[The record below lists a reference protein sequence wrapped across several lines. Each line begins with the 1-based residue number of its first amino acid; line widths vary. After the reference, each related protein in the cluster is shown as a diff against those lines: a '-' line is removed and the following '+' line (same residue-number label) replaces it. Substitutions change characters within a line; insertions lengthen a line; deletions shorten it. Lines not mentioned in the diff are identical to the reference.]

1 MDNLMTLQNEII
13 VSESINSNPVS
24 ITESKT
30 SKRGKR
36 LTEEQRQQVL
46 DLFNSGVSRSDIA
59 SKIGC
64 SHSAV
69 NDIINKES
77 VSKIADRGSKAVDN
91 FTVELKKLLTKKQ
104 ELESGL
110 KDSESLF
117 QTKADELKK
126 QFDKL
131 YEIELQK
138 LKNSILT
145 QAQNELNEINNSI
158 SNYKEMLSVLF
169 A

>member
-24 ITESKT
+24 TTESKT

-46 DLFNSGVSRSDIA
+46 DLFNSCVSRSDIA

>member
-1 MDNLMTLQNEII
+1 MTLQNEII

-24 ITESKT
+24 TTESKT

>member
-1 MDNLMTLQNEII
+1 MDNLMTLQNENI

-24 ITESKT
+24 TTESKP
-30 SKRGKR
+30 SNRGKR
-36 LTEEQRQQVL
+36 LTKEQRQQVL
-46 DLFNSGVSRSDIA
+46 ELFNSGISRSDIA

-91 FTVELKKLLTKKQ
+91 FTFELKKLLTKKQ
-104 ELESGL
+104 DLESGL

-126 QFDKL
+126 QFDRL

-145 QAQNELNEINNSI
+145 QAQNDLNEINNSI

>member
-1 MDNLMTLQNEII
+1 MDNLMTLQNESI

-91 FTVELKKLLTKKQ
+91 FTVELKKLLNKKQ

>member
-1 MDNLMTLQNEII
+1 MDNLMTLQNENI
-13 VSESINSNPVS
+13 VSESINSNSVS
-24 ITESKT
+24 TTESKT

-104 ELESGL
+104 ELENGL

>member
-1 MDNLMTLQNEII
+1 MDNLMTLQNENI

-24 ITESKT
+24 TTESKT

>member
-1 MDNLMTLQNEII
+1 MTLQNENI
-13 VSESINSNPVS
+13 VSESINSNSVS
-24 ITESKT
+24 TTESKT

-104 ELESGL
+104 ELENGL

>member
-1 MDNLMTLQNEII
+1 MDNLMTLQNENI

-24 ITESKT
+24 TTESKT

-104 ELESGL
+104 ELEIGL

>member
-1 MDNLMTLQNEII
+1 MDNLMTLQNENI
-13 VSESINSNPVS
+13 VSESIDSNPVS
-24 ITESKT
+24 TTESKP
-30 SKRGKR
+30 SNRGKR
-36 LTEEQRQQVL
+36 LTKEQRQQVL
-46 DLFNSGVSRSDIA
+46 ELFNSGVSRSDIA

-77 VSKIADRGSKAVDN
+77 VSKIADRGTKAVDN
-91 FTVELKKLLTKKQ
+91 FTFELKKLLTKKQ
-104 ELESGL
+104 DLESGL
-110 KDSESLF
+110 KDSEALF

-138 LKNSILT
+138 LKKSILT
-145 QAQNELNEINNSI
+145 QAQNDLNEINNSI
-158 SNYKEMLSVLF
+158 SNYKEMLSFLF

>member
-1 MDNLMTLQNEII
+1 MTLQNDNI

-24 ITESKT
+24 TTESKP
-30 SKRGKR
+30 SNRGKR
-36 LTEEQRQQVL
+36 LTKEQRQQVL
-46 DLFNSGVSRSDIA
+46 ELFNSGVSRSDIA

-91 FTVELKKLLTKKQ
+91 FTFELKKLLTKKQ
-104 ELESGL
+104 DLESGL

-126 QFDKL
+126 QFDRL

-145 QAQNELNEINNSI
+145 QAQNDLNEINNSI

>member
-1 MDNLMTLQNEII
+1 MNNLMTLQNENI

-24 ITESKT
+24 TTESKP
-30 SKRGKR
+30 SNRGKR
-36 LTEEQRQQVL
+36 LTKEQRQQVL
-46 DLFNSGVSRSDIA
+46 ELFNSGVSRSDIA

-77 VSKIADRGSKAVDN
+77 VSKIADRGTKAVDN
-91 FTVELKKLLTKKQ
+91 FTFELKKLLTKKQ
-104 ELESGL
+104 DLESGL

-126 QFDKL
+126 QFDRL

-145 QAQNELNEINNSI
+145 QAQNDLNEINNSI

>member
-1 MDNLMTLQNEII
+1 MTLQNENI

-24 ITESKT
+24 TTESKT

-104 ELESGL
+104 ELEIGL

>member
-1 MDNLMTLQNEII
+1 MTLQNENI
-13 VSESINSNPVS
+13 VSESINSNSVS
-24 ITESKT
+24 TTESKT

>member
-1 MDNLMTLQNEII
+1 MNNFMTVFQEDI
-13 VSESINSNPVS
+13 VSESTNSIPVS
-24 ITESKT
+24 TSEIRT

-36 LTEEQRQQVL
+36 LTEEQRKEVL
-46 DLFNSGVSRSDIA
+46 ELFNSGVSRSDIA
-59 SKIGC
+59 TKIGC

-77 VSKIADRGSKAVDN
+77 VAKIADRGSKAVDN
-91 FTVELKKLLTKKQ
+91 FTVELKKLLNKKQ

-117 QTKADELKK
+117 QTKAEALKK
-126 QFDKL
+126 QFNQL

-138 LKNSILT
+138 LKTSTLT
-145 QAQNELNEINNSI
+145 QAQTELNEINNSI
-158 SNYKEMLSVLF
+158 NNYKEMLSVLF

>member
-1 MDNLMTLQNEII
+1 MDNLMTLQNESI

-24 ITESKT
+24 ITENKT

>member
-1 MDNLMTLQNEII
+1 MTLQNENI

-24 ITESKT
+24 TTESKT

-46 DLFNSGVSRSDIA
+46 DLFNSGASRSDIA

-104 ELESGL
+104 ELENGL

>member
-1 MDNLMTLQNEII
+1 MDNLMTLQNENI

-24 ITESKT
+24 TTESKP
-30 SKRGKR
+30 SNRGKR
-36 LTEEQRQQVL
+36 LTKEQRQQVL
-46 DLFNSGVSRSDIA
+46 ELFNSGVSRSDIA

-77 VSKIADRGSKAVDN
+77 VSKIADRGTKAVDN
-91 FTVELKKLLTKKQ
+91 FTFELKKLLTKKQ
-104 ELESGL
+104 DLESGL
-110 KDSESLF
+110 KDSEALF

-126 QFDKL
+126 QFDRL

-138 LKNSILT
+138 LKKSILT
-145 QAQNELNEINNSI
+145 QAQNDLNEINNSI
-158 SNYKEMLSVLF
+158 SNYKEMLSFLF

>member
-1 MDNLMTLQNEII
+1 MDNLMTLQNENI

-91 FTVELKKLLTKKQ
+91 FTVELKKLLNKKQ

>member
-1 MDNLMTLQNEII
+1 MTLQNENI

-24 ITESKT
+24 TTESKP
-30 SKRGKR
+30 SNRGKR
-36 LTEEQRQQVL
+36 LTKEQRQQVL
-46 DLFNSGVSRSDIA
+46 ELFNSGISRSDIA

-91 FTVELKKLLTKKQ
+91 FTFELKKLLTKKQ
-104 ELESGL
+104 DLESGL

-126 QFDKL
+126 QFDRL

-145 QAQNELNEINNSI
+145 QAQNDLNEINNSI

>member
-1 MDNLMTLQNEII
+1 MDNLMTLQNENI

-24 ITESKT
+24 TTESKT

-46 DLFNSGVSRSDIA
+46 NLFNSGVSRSDIA

-104 ELESGL
+104 ELENGL

>member
-24 ITESKT
+24 TTESKT

>member
-24 ITESKT
+24 TTESKT

-59 SKIGC
+59 PKIGC

>member
-1 MDNLMTLQNEII
+1 MTLQNENI

-24 ITESKT
+24 TTESKP
-30 SKRGKR
+30 SNRGKR
-36 LTEEQRQQVL
+36 LTKEQRQQVL
-46 DLFNSGVSRSDIA
+46 ELFNSGVSRSDIA

-77 VSKIADRGSKAVDN
+77 VSKIADRGTKAVDN
-91 FTVELKKLLTKKQ
+91 FTFELKKLLTKKQ
-104 ELESGL
+104 DLESGL
-110 KDSESLF
+110 KDSEALF

-126 QFDKL
+126 QFDRL

-145 QAQNELNEINNSI
+145 QAQNDLNEINNSI
-158 SNYKEMLSVLF
+158 SNYKEMLSFLF

>member
-1 MDNLMTLQNEII
+1 MDNLMTLQNENI

-24 ITESKT
+24 TTESKT

-77 VSKIADRGSKAVDN
+77 VSVILKIPYKENINV
-91 FTVELKKLLTKKQ
+91 
-104 ELESGL
+104 
-110 KDSESLF
+110 
-117 QTKADELKK
+117 
-126 QFDKL
+126 
-131 YEIELQK
+131 I
-138 LKNSILT
+138 SIL
-145 QAQNELNEINNSI
+145 L
-158 SNYKEMLSVLF
+158 YGLR
-169 A
+169 

>member
-1 MDNLMTLQNEII
+1 MTLQNENI

-24 ITESKT
+24 TTESKT

-46 DLFNSGVSRSDIA
+46 DLFNSGASRSDIA
-59 SKIGC
+59 
-64 SHSAV
+64 
-69 NDIINKES
+69 
-77 VSKIADRGSKAVDN
+77 SKIADRGSKAVDN

-104 ELESGL
+104 ELENGL

>member
-1 MDNLMTLQNEII
+1 MDNLMTLQNENI

>member
-1 MDNLMTLQNEII
+1 M
-13 VSESINSNPVS
+13 
-24 ITESKT
+24 
-30 SKRGKR
+30 
-36 LTEEQRQQVL
+36 
-46 DLFNSGVSRSDIA
+46 
-59 SKIGC
+59 
-64 SHSAV
+64 
-69 NDIINKES
+69 
-77 VSKIADRGSKAVDN
+77 
-91 FTVELKKLLTKKQ
+91 TKKQ
-104 ELESGL
+104 ELENGL

>member
-1 MDNLMTLQNEII
+1 MTLQNENI

-24 ITESKT
+24 TTESKT

>member
-1 MDNLMTLQNEII
+1 MTLQNENI

-24 ITESKT
+24 TTESKP
-30 SKRGKR
+30 SNRGKR
-36 LTEEQRQQVL
+36 LTKEQRQQVL
-46 DLFNSGVSRSDIA
+46 ELFNSGVSRSDIA

-77 VSKIADRGSKAVDN
+77 VSKIADRGTKAVDN
-91 FTVELKKLLTKKQ
+91 FTFELKKLLTKKQ
-104 ELESGL
+104 DLESGL

-126 QFDKL
+126 QFDRL

-145 QAQNELNEINNSI
+145 QAQNDLNEINNSI

>member
-1 MDNLMTLQNEII
+1 MTLQNENI

-24 ITESKT
+24 TTESKT

-46 DLFNSGVSRSDIA
+46 NLFNSGVSRSDIA

-104 ELESGL
+104 ELENGL

>member
-1 MDNLMTLQNEII
+1 MTLQNENI

-24 ITESKT
+24 TTESKP
-30 SKRGKR
+30 SNRGKR
-36 LTEEQRQQVL
+36 LTKEQRQQVL
-46 DLFNSGVSRSDIA
+46 ELFNSGVSRSDIA

-77 VSKIADRGSKAVDN
+77 VSKIADRGTKAVDN
-91 FTVELKKLLTKKQ
+91 FTFELKKLLTKKQ
-104 ELESGL
+104 DLESGL
-110 KDSESLF
+110 KDSEALF

-126 QFDKL
+126 QFDRL

-138 LKNSILT
+138 LKKSILT
-145 QAQNELNEINNSI
+145 QAQNDLNEINNSI
-158 SNYKEMLSVLF
+158 SNYKEMLSFLF

>member
-1 MDNLMTLQNEII
+1 MNNFMTVFPEDI

-24 ITESKT
+24 TTESKP

-36 LTEEQRQQVL
+36 LTEEQRKEVL
-46 DLFNSGVSRSDIA
+46 ELFNSGVSRSDIA
-59 SKIGC
+59 TKIGC

-77 VSKIADRGSKAVDN
+77 VAKIADRGSKAVDN
-91 FTVELKKLLTKKQ
+91 FTVELKKLLNKKQ

-110 KDSESLF
+110 NDSESLF
-117 QTKADELKK
+117 QIKAEALKK
-126 QFDKL
+126 QFDHL

-145 QAQNELNEINNSI
+145 QAQTELNEINNSI
-158 SNYKEMLSVLF
+158 NNYKEMLSVLF

>member
-1 MDNLMTLQNEII
+1 MNNFMTVFPEDI
-13 VSESINSNPVS
+13 VSESTNSIPVS
-24 ITESKT
+24 TSEIRT

-36 LTEEQRQQVL
+36 LTEEQRKEVL
-46 DLFNSGVSRSDIA
+46 ELFNSGVSRSVIA
-59 SKIGC
+59 TKIGC

-77 VSKIADRGSKAVDN
+77 VAKIADRGSKAVDN
-91 FTVELKKLLTKKQ
+91 FTVELKKLLNKKQ

-117 QTKADELKK
+117 QTKAEALKK
-126 QFDKL
+126 QFDQL

-138 LKNSILT
+138 LKTSALT
-145 QAQNELNEINNSI
+145 QAQTELNEINNSI
-158 SNYKEMLSVLF
+158 NNYKEMLSILL

>member
-1 MDNLMTLQNEII
+1 MTLQNENI
-13 VSESINSNPVS
+13 VSESIDSNPVS
-24 ITESKT
+24 TTESKP
-30 SKRGKR
+30 SNRGKR
-36 LTEEQRQQVL
+36 LTKEQRQQVL
-46 DLFNSGVSRSDIA
+46 ELFNSGVSRSDIA

-77 VSKIADRGSKAVDN
+77 VSKIADRGTKAVDN
-91 FTVELKKLLTKKQ
+91 FTFELKKLLTKKQ
-104 ELESGL
+104 DLESGL
-110 KDSESLF
+110 KDSEALF

-138 LKNSILT
+138 LKKSILT
-145 QAQNELNEINNSI
+145 QAQNDLNEINNSI
-158 SNYKEMLSVLF
+158 SNYKEMLSFLF

>member
-1 MDNLMTLQNEII
+1 MNNFMTVFPEDI
-13 VSESINSNPVS
+13 VSESTNSIPVS
-24 ITESKT
+24 TSEIRT

-36 LTEEQRQQVL
+36 LTEEQRKEVL
-46 DLFNSGVSRSDIA
+46 ELFNSGVSRSDIA
-59 SKIGC
+59 TKIGC

-77 VSKIADRGSKAVDN
+77 VAKIADRGSKAVDN
-91 FTVELKKLLTKKQ
+91 FTVELKKLLNKKQ

-117 QTKADELKK
+117 QTKAEALKK
-126 QFDKL
+126 QFNQL

-138 LKNSILT
+138 LKTSTLT
-145 QAQNELNEINNSI
+145 QAQTELNEINNSI
-158 SNYKEMLSVLF
+158 NNYKEMLSVLF

>member
-1 MDNLMTLQNEII
+1 M
-13 VSESINSNPVS
+13 
-24 ITESKT
+24 
-30 SKRGKR
+30 
-36 LTEEQRQQVL
+36 
-46 DLFNSGVSRSDIA
+46 
-59 SKIGC
+59 
-64 SHSAV
+64 
-69 NDIINKES
+69 
-77 VSKIADRGSKAVDN
+77 
-91 FTVELKKLLTKKQ
+91 TKKQ
-104 ELESGL
+104 DLESGL

-126 QFDKL
+126 QFDRL

-145 QAQNELNEINNSI
+145 QAQNDLNEINNSI

>member
-1 MDNLMTLQNEII
+1 MNNLMTLQNENI

-24 ITESKT
+24 TTESKP
-30 SKRGKR
+30 SNRGKR
-36 LTEEQRQQVL
+36 LTKEQRQQVL
-46 DLFNSGVSRSDIA
+46 ELFNSGVSRSDIA

-77 VSKIADRGSKAVDN
+77 VSKIADRGTKAVDN
-91 FTVELKKLLTKKQ
+91 FTFELKKLLTKKQ
-104 ELESGL
+104 DLESGL
-110 KDSESLF
+110 KDSEALF

-126 QFDKL
+126 QFDRL

-145 QAQNELNEINNSI
+145 QAQNDLNEINNSI
-158 SNYKEMLSVLF
+158 SNYKEMLSFLF

>member
-1 MDNLMTLQNEII
+1 MDNLMALQNESI